1 MNIDGFTYKVQDAI
15 AVAGQA
21 ANEYKHT
28 EITVLHLWKALLSE
42 EDGLLISLYNRL
54 GLKTN
59 ELKSYIDKL
68 LNETP
73 AVSGEGATYGQ
84 YVSQDFN
91 KLFQEAEKTK
101 SKLGDEYLSVEHL
114 ALSLF
119 EQKHHPLTAYLV
131 KRNITPDKLSI
142 IIEEI
147 RGGEKVTSQN
157 PEAKY
162 EAIKKIWQ

>member
-15 AVAGQA
+15 AIAGQA

-73 AVSGEGATYGQ
+73 AVSVKELLT
-84 YVSQDFN
+84 VSMYPKISINCFKRRRRPKISWEMNIFQSSIWLFLYLN
-91 KLFQEAEKTK
+91 K
-101 SKLGDEYLSVEHL
+101 
-114 ALSLF
+114 
-119 EQKHHPLTAYLV
+119 
-131 KRNITPDKLSI
+131 SI
-142 IIEEI
+142 IH
-147 RGGEKVTSQN
+147 
-157 PEAKY
+157 
-162 EAIKKIWQ
+162 